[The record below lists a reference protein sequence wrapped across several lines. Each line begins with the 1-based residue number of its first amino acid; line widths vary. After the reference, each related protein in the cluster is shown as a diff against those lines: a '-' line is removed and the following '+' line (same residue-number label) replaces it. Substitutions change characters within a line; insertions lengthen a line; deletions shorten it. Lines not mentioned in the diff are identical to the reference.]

1 MESWS
6 DHPWLKLVVGARNQ
20 IEMAREGRPGYGMK
34 LSPLVDVCFAALAIN
49 IKKEYAAQLERVR
62 RSTNL
67 VCNRPEFHMS
77 GYVTVV

>member
-49 IKKEYAAQLERVR
+49 IKKKNMLRSWKEYEGVR
-62 RSTNL
+62 TLCVTAPNST
-67 VCNRPEFHMS
+67 
-77 GYVTVV
+77 